1 MCAIFI
7 SSSIYMR
14 VMILPFFKFFW
25 NMKNELY
32 TTLAKAVVL
41 GGWCPI
47 QWHKHHLETG
57 QKGTFRP
64 QNKKIWG

>member
-1 MCAIFI
+1 
-7 SSSIYMR
+7 
-14 VMILPFFKFFW
+14 MILPFFKFFW